1 MSIEDLMPS
10 FKRST
15 HNKFLDNYIRKG
27 YSSFDKSGLD
37 ILVCNPEGYIIMAN
51 L

>member
-1 MSIEDLMPS
+1 MPS

-27 YSSFDKSGLD
+27 YSSFDKSGLG
-37 ILVCNPEGYIIMAN
+37 IFICTPEDYIIMAT